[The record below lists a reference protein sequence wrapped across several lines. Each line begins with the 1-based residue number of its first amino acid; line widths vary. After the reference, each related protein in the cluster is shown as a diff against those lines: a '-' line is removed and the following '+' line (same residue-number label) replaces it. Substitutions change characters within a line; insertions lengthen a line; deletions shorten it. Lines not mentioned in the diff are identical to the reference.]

1 MRGSLGRG
9 GGVEG
14 GAVTE
19 HGAPRRSRT
28 KKCREQST
36 AEPISEQAQSCQTSP
51 PPPESPVP
59 RLSPPTGREVPTPCR
74 VDSPASRKRRP
85 AAVSV
90 PGRPLANRPWTP
102 NSEGVPL
109 ASPSARPT
117 PGLGTNRVFTEA
129 GLGSPSRSP
138 LCPEGQSV
146 HHRPGQQVGQRTKSP
161 RPSPLKGLEGKEKFM
176 TAAIEGST
184 QLLGRGGGGHVGS
197 VVWWGGVGA
206 DTAAGPYGGGWWQSR
221 KKFES
226 RHNPRVRYLVG
237 GISSPRLS
245 RRERGGGSDG
255 GARAS
260 APTTHLD
267 LLCSHVLLRSH
278 GN

>member
-1 MRGSLGRG
+1 MSRGGTCWEGNPAVSTGKSHSSQCGRACSGPPPRPAPVLLHNLSQTGQPTHSSPLQPARARPHSVGHEGPFFRLARASWGGLGLRGSLGRG

-59 RLSPPTGREVPTPCR
+59 RLSPPTGREVPTPCH
-74 VDSPASRKRRP
+74 VDLPASRMRRP

-90 PGRPLANRPWTP
+90 PGSPLANRPWTP

-129 GLGSPSRSP
+129 GLGQP
-138 LCPEGQSV
+138 LPLAPLPRGPVCP
-146 HHRPGQQVGQRTKSP
+146 PPP
-161 RPSPLKGLEGKEKFM
+161 RP
-176 TAAIEGST
+176 
-184 QLLGRGGGGHVGS
+184 
-197 VVWWGGVGA
+197 
-206 DTAAGPYGGGWWQSR
+206 
-221 KKFES
+221 
-226 RHNPRVRYLVG
+226 
-237 GISSPRLS
+237 
-245 RRERGGGSDG
+245 
-255 GARAS
+255 AS
-260 APTTHLD
+260 WTENQKPPTF
-267 LLCSHVLLRSH
+267 SA
-278 GN
+278 